1 MKNFFRKNC
10 YLYQN
15 GKTMRQPIILPFLFA
30 LGLLVFG
37 CATED
42 KAAQDFSVRL
52 LCETKVNSETGIPK
66 SAVYTLVEEQKV
78 KIANIA
84 ACDSIPPTAFSDYGI
99 PDSALAAAGGWYA
112 GAGDY
117 LYAIRE
123 GEAIVYYQGWQDE
136 MQEDEGFHYTQLGVY
151 KNGKF
156 ELQLPP
162 TREELVG
169 TYILS
174 QETGSHI
181 LFVGMHED
189 TLIGEHFVLDGVLP
203 PLNQLNVL
211 MTGMAPQDS
220 AALDLIDQGFRFSSA
235 MGDGTFQRS
244 GDGLEVSL
252 NLDGQQVRLQKA
264 LSKDYSIPQ

>member
-1 MKNFFRKNC
+1 MHR
-10 YLYQN
+10 
-15 GKTMRQPIILPFLFA
+15 PIFLPFLFS
-30 LGLLVFG
+30 LGLLSFG
-37 CATED
+37 CAPD
-42 KAAQDFSVRL
+42 KEATQDLNVRL
-52 LCETKVNSETGIPK
+52 LCESKGESEAGIPQ
-66 SAVYTLVEEQKV
+66 SAVYTLIGEQKV

-84 ACDSIPPTAFSDYGI
+84 TCDSIPPGDFSEYGI
-99 PDSALAAAGGWYA
+99 PDDALAAAGGWYA

-123 GEAIVYYQGWQDE
+123 GEAIIYYRGWQDE
-136 MQEDEGFHYTQLGVY
+136 MQEDEGFHYTQLGGY

-162 TREELVG
+162 KREELVG
-169 TYILS
+169 TYTLS

-181 LFVGMHED
+181 LFVGMHGD
-189 TLIGEHFVLDGVLP
+189 TLIGEHFVLDGILP

-220 AALDLIDQGFRFSSA
+220 AALDLVDQSFRFSSA

-252 NLDGQQVRLQKA
+252 NLNGQQVRLQKA
-264 LSKDYSIPQ
+264 LSKDYSLPE

>member
-1 MKNFFRKNC
+1 
-10 YLYQN
+10 
-15 GKTMRQPIILPFLFA
+15 MRQLIILPFLFA
-30 LGLLVFG
+30 LGLLAFG
-37 CATED
+37 CAPD
-42 KAAQDFSVRL
+42 KKPAQDLSVRL
-52 LCETKVNSETGIPK
+52 LCESMGESNAGIPK
-66 SAVYTLVEEQKV
+66 SAVYTIVEEQKV

-84 ACDSIPPTAFSDYGI
+84 ACDSIRPAAFSDYDI

-123 GEAIVYYQGWQDE
+123 GEVIAYYQGWQDE

-169 TYILS
+169 TYTLS

-220 AALDLIDQGFRFSSA
+220 AVLDLIDQGFRFSSA
-235 MGDGTFQRS
+235 MGDGTFKRT
-244 GDGLEVSL
+244 GDGLEVTL
-252 NLDGQQVRLQKA
+252 NLDGEQVSLQKA
-264 LSKDYSIPQ
+264 LSKDYSLPAE